1 MLFMLSLMPD
11 CTFERS
17 IWLHHYS
24 LNVKKALWWEWEIP
38 CLHMG
43 VMPSGEPWP
52 LLSLSLQ
59 RALPIVPITV
69 LCRSLWMCVCV
80 CVLTNLPLLF
90 QIPPSHPLPPI
101 SLSHPLSCAHSLIL
115 SRAKNWQSSSSSQKL
130 PSSHWLR
137 QPGLCNSFRTPLYSP
152 PPPTLGLL
160 EITNEGWRWFISRF
174 IAYPCMD

>member
-1 MLFMLSLMPD
+1 MGDSMFAHGGHALWRTLASVKPKPSESSTY
-11 CTFERS
+11 CS
-17 IWLHHYS
+17 HYS
-24 LNVKKALWWEWEIP
+24 ALQKF
-38 CLHMG
+38 
-43 VMPSGEPWP
+43 VD
-52 LLSLSLQ
+52 
-59 RALPIVPITV
+59 V
-69 LCRSLWMCVCV
+69 CVCV

-152 PPPTLGLL
+152 PPPTLGLP